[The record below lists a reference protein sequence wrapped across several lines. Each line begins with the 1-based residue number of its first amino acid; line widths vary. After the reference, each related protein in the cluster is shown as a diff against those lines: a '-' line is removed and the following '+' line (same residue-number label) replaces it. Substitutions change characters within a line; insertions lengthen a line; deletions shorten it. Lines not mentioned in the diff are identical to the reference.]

1 MAKALREAKAKA
13 PKMDASDSTETSGP
27 AAAPV
32 SDAPSSGAATGTNST
47 DDPPESD
54 GQGGAGNTAGS
65 AESEVPEVQAGSAEA
80 EFRAKFP
87 RFSAEL
93 DAWKAEH
100 GDELPAGLRIKSKV
114 EGFRRGGIA
123 HSKEAVDH
131 PIEAFKSPEQLE
143 AIFAEPN
150 LTVELI

>member
-1 MAKALREAKAKA
+1 MAKALRAAKAKA
-13 PKMDASDSTETSGP
+13 PAMDAGKEPSAP

-54 GQGGAGNTAGS
+54 QGGAGNAAGS
-65 AESEVPEVQAGSAEA
+65 AGSADALFEIPADHLDAEA

-87 RFSAEL
+87 FLSAAFE
-93 DAWKAEH
+93 AWHVEH
-100 GDELPAGLRIKSKV
+100 EDTPSGLRIKSKV
-114 EGFRRGGIA
+114 EGFRRAGMVHTREPA
-123 HSKEAVDH
+123 EYPA
-131 PIEAFKSPEQLE
+131 EAFSGPEQLE
-143 AIFAEPN
+143 ALLAEPN